1 VTLNEHVWGSPGAA
15 PVVCLHGVC
24 AHGMRF
30 RRLAEERLA
39 DRHHV
44 RALDLRGHGRS
55 GWEEPWTIAQ
65 HVEDLLESVTEPAI
79 WIGHSFGG
87 RLTAEVAARRP
98 ELVERAILLDP
109 ALWVPP
115 AVAEQIA
122 RSELAKTPFASKE
135 EALQSRA
142 ADLERTPTEF
152 LEEEMREHLV
162 ERQDG
167 SFFYRYSQA
176 AVAEA
181 YRQMATPP
189 PAWES
194 LRVPTLLVV
203 AEHAK
208 LVSAA
213 ELELYHAALGDL
225 LQVVVTPG
233 GHIVLW
239 DAYEETAAA
248 IDSFLAP

>member
-1 VTLNEHVWGSPGAA
+1 
-15 PVVCLHGVC
+15 
-24 AHGMRF
+24 MRF

-39 DRHHV
+39 DRYRV

-55 GWEEPWTIAQ
+55 GWDEPWTIPQ
-65 HVEDLLESVTEPAI
+65 HVEDVLESVSEPTT

-87 RLTAEVAARRP
+87 RLTAEVTARRP
-98 ELVERAILLDP
+98 ELVDRAILLDP

-115 AVAEQIA
+115 DFAEEIA
-122 RSELAKTPFASKE
+122 EGELAKTPFASRE
-135 EALQSRA
+135 EALQARA
-142 ADLERTPTEF
+142 AGQESTPTAF
-152 LEEEMREHLV
+152 LEEEMDEHLV
-162 ERQDG
+162 EQPDG
-167 SFFYRYSQA
+167 GFFYRYSRETVA
-176 AVAEA
+176 AAFRE
-181 YRQMATPP
+181 MSTPP

-213 ELELYHAALGDL
+213 EVELYRAALGEL
-225 LQVVVTPG
+225 LRVVVVPG

-248 IDSFLAP
+248 IDRFLD

>member
-1 VTLNEHVWGSPGAA
+1 
-15 PVVCLHGVC
+15 
-24 AHGMRF
+24 MRF

-39 DRHHV
+39 DRYRV

-55 GWEEPWTIAQ
+55 GWDEPWTIEQ
-65 HVEDLLESVTEPAI
+65 HVQDLLETVSEPAS

-87 RLTAEVAARRP
+87 RLVAEVTARRP
-98 ELVERAILLDP
+98 ELVERAVLLDP
-109 ALWVPP
+109 ALWVPADTSEP
-115 AVAEQIA
+115 LAQG
-122 RSELAKTPFASKE
+122 ELAKEPYASAA
-135 EALQSRA
+135 EALRA
-142 ADLERTPTEF
+142 RETSVEHTPREF

-162 ERQDG
+162 ELPEG
-167 SFFYRYSQA
+167 GWFYRYSTA
-176 AVAEA
+176 AVAAA
-181 YRQMATPP
+181 YREMATPP
-189 PAWES
+189 PPWGS

-213 ELELYHAALGDL
+213 ELVGYRIELGEL
-225 LQVVVTPG
+225 LEVVAVPG

-248 IDSFLAP
+248 IDAFLR

>member
-1 VTLNEHVWGSPGAA
+1 
-15 PVVCLHGVC
+15 
-24 AHGMRF
+24 MRF

-39 DRHHV
+39 DRYRV

-55 GWEEPWTIAQ
+55 GWEAPWTIPQ
-65 HVEDLLESVTEPAI
+65 HVEDVLESVTEPAL

-87 RLTAEVAARRP
+87 RLTTEVIARRP
-98 ELVERAILLDP
+98 ELVERAVLLDP

-115 AVAEQIA
+115 DVAEQIA
-122 RSELAKTPFASKE
+122 QAELAKRPYASID
-135 EALQSRA
+135 EALQARA
-142 ADLERTPTEF
+142 ADLERTPREF
-152 LEEEMREHLV
+152 LEEEMQEHLV
-162 ERQDG
+162 EQPDG
-167 SFFYRYSQA
+167 SFFYRYSRD

-181 YRQMATPP
+181 YRQMAMPP

-213 ELELYHAALGDL
+213 EVELYRSALGEL
-225 LQVVVTPG
+225 LRVVVVPG

-239 DAYEETAAA
+239 DAYEETAVA
-248 IDSFLAP
+248 IDSFLSSP